1 MILILNANNVND
13 NWHLTLQYLI
23 SYIWTFLDFRIRLYD
38 ILYVTLTSI
47 VSFCNFWAPLD
58 VCRRCS
64 YKKEMCLQLEE
75 GKYPIVLPLQ
85 LRKKH
90 STDSKMPQYSVI
102 SEKNDYNQN
111 NDEMNVSM
119 QFYHSVCSLYY

>member
-1 MILILNANNVND
+1 
-13 NWHLTLQYLI
+13 
-23 SYIWTFLDFRIRLYD
+23 
-38 ILYVTLTSI
+38 
-47 VSFCNFWAPLD
+47 
-58 VCRRCS
+58 
-64 YKKEMCLQLEE
+64 MCLQLEE

-102 SEKNDYNQN
+102 SEKNGYNQN

-119 QFYHSVCSLYY
+119 QFVLLIALLYTRFHRLLYNLYN

>member
-1 MILILNANNVND
+1 MFVIDALI
-13 NWHLTLQYLI
+13 
-23 SYIWTFLDFRIRLYD
+23 
-38 ILYVTLTSI
+38 
-47 VSFCNFWAPLD
+47 
-58 VCRRCS
+58 
-64 YKKEMCLQLEE
+64 KKEMCLQLEE

-111 NDEMNVSM
+111 DDEMNVSM
-119 QFYHSVCSLYY
+119 QFYHSACNLYY

>member
-1 MILILNANNVND
+1 MFVVDALIK
-13 NWHLTLQYLI
+13 
-23 SYIWTFLDFRIRLYD
+23 R
-38 ILYVTLTSI
+38 
-47 VSFCNFWAPLD
+47 
-58 VCRRCS
+58 
-64 YKKEMCLQLEE
+64 EMCLQLEE

-111 NDEMNVSM
+111 NDEMNVSL